1 MAGATDVRPCS
12 VPYVQSH
19 QRLEYL
25 PLGLLAYN
33 LVGQGLW
40 SGNVYVTV
48 AYGAL
53 PVA

>member
-1 MAGATDVRPCS
+1 MAGATDVS

-25 PLGLLAYN
+25 SLGLLAYS
-33 LVGQGLW
+33 LGGQGLW
-40 SGNVYVTV
+40 SGHVYGAV
-48 AYGAL
+48 AYRAL